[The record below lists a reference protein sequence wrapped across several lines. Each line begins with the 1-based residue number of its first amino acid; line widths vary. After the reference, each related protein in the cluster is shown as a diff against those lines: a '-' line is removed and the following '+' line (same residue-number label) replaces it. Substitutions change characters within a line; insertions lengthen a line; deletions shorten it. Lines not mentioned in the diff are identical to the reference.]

1 MRYEIRLAKCRVMV
15 CGSANCHGTSNQTAG
30 RHRKDASA
38 DCPLFFRQGS
48 AGSSGMRLV
57 LRLPNKLYISKE
69 ARELV
74 EEFTDLMRLRGFILK
89 K

>member
-15 CGSANCHGTSNQTAG
+15 CGSANCHGTSVCRAKPDSNAG
-30 RHRKDASA
+30 ICWFLWHE
-38 DCPLFFRQGS
+38 
-48 AGSSGMRLV
+48 AGLEAPVKIYR
-57 LRLPNKLYISKE
+57 NKLYISKE